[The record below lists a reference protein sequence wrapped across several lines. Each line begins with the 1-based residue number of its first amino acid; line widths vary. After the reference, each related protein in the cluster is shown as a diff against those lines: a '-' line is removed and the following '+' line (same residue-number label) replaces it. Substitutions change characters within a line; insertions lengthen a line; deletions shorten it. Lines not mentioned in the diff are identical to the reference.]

1 MNNIIAIISVALH
14 RIIAFLTVVPHHVR
28 NWYTANSSRIA
39 GINRWFGRRVRAVR
53 RLFFLGLLVHVIVA
67 INPSFASHYP
77 VVYSF
82 LTGWVFLVE
91 NLLIALVRF
100 FVLFFTGHPILA
112 WNAGFSIVLQLL
124 NTFLAW
130 VTSL

>member
-1 MNNIIAIISVALH
+1 MNTTKIVSIIRS
-14 RIIAFLTVVPHHVR
+14 IIAFLASVPNRAR
-28 NWYTANSSRIA
+28 NWYTSNAPLLA
-39 GINRWFGRRVRAVR
+39 GISRWCSRRVLAVR
-53 RLFFLGLLVHVIVA
+53 RFFFLGLLVHVVA
-67 INPSFASHYP
+67 AIDPSFASRYP
-77 VVYSF
+77 VIYSF

>member
-1 MNNIIAIISVALH
+1 MNNIIAIISAILH
-14 RIIAFLTVVPHHVR
+14 RITAFLASVPNRSR
-28 NWYTANSSRIA
+28 NWYTANAPLLA
-39 GINRWFGRRVRAVR
+39 GISRWCGRRVRTVR
-53 RLFFLGLLVHVIVA
+53 RLFFLGLLVHVVAA
-67 INPSFASHYP
+67 INPEFTTRYP
-77 VVYSF
+77 AVYSF

-100 FVLFFTGHPILA
+100 FVLLFTGHPILA

-130 VTSL
+130 VTTL

>member
-1 MNNIIAIISVALH
+1 MNNIIATLH
-14 RIIAFLTVVPHHVR
+14 RIIAFLASVPNRVR
-28 NWYTANSSRIA
+28 NWYTANSYRIA
-39 GINRWFGRRVRAVR
+39 GINRWFDRRVRAVR
-53 RLFFLGLLVHVIVA
+53 RFFFLGLLVHIVAA
-67 INPSFASHYP
+67 INPSFASRYP
-77 VVYSF
+77 VIYSF

>member
-1 MNNIIAIISVALH
+1 MNTTKIVSIIRNV
-14 RIIAFLTVVPHHVR
+14 IAFLASVPKRSR

-53 RLFFLGLLVHVIVA
+53 GLFFLGLLVHVVAA

-100 FVLFFTGHPILA
+100 FVLFFTGHPIMA

-130 VTSL
+130 VTTL